1 MVSLKLMCDEKQNA
15 QQGTTFSYFCL
26 HGFFRTGDSFFKS
39 PYRPRRKGK
48 DLASPHELIELRR
61 IGRSASGSIISIF
74 VYSGGLD
81 GIIYSLFGTAF
92 GSNDL
97 CLKHPQSLVSG
108 K

>member
-1 MVSLKLMCDEKQNA
+1 MRTRVPLLA
-15 QQGTTFSYFCL
+15 TFVYMAFSELATLFLRVHIDRVERGKIL
-26 HGFFRTGDSFFKS
+26 HH
-39 PYRPRRKGK
+39 
-48 DLASPHELIELRR
+48 PHELIELRR

-97 CLKHPQSLVSG
+97 CLKHP
-108 K
+108 